1 MQRVSGSAESLK
13 KNSNILSWVGGMNT
27 FFIHLRPELK
37 TRKQLLLRVF
47 DSSFCKPLSFKIMN
61 NKQIE
66 ICCGSIQ
73 SAMNAKA
80 GGAERIELCQG
91 LVEGGTTPSPATIRL
106 AVNELGLDVFVLV
119 RPRGGDFCYNELE
132 IKTMEEDVAFCKEV
146 GASGIVVG
154 FLHPDGTIDTALTR
168 RFVEL
173 AAPLPV
179 TFHRAFDE
187 CTDPLNALEQV
198 IDCGCARILTSG
210 CQPTAVEGAD
220 MLQRLVRQAN
230 GRITILAGSGITPDN
245 ALMLREKTGAPEI
258 HGSCKV
264 TRPDG
269 AWETDSGQVRAL
281 LQRLTL

>member
-1 MQRVSGSAESLK
+1 MK
-13 KNSNILSWVGGMNT
+13 KN
-27 FFIHLRPELK
+27 E
-37 TRKQLLLRVF
+37 
-47 DSSFCKPLSFKIMN
+47 
-61 NKQIE
+61 IE

-73 SAMNAKA
+73 SAANAKA
-80 GGAERIELCQG
+80 GGAVRVELCQG
-91 LVEGGTTPSPATIRL
+91 LVEGGTTPSPAAIKF
-106 AVNELGLDVFVLV
+106 AVRELGLQVFVLV
-119 RPRGGDFCYNELE
+119 RPRSGNFCYNELE
-132 IKTMEEDVAFCKEV
+132 IKTMEEDVAFCKEA
-146 GASGIVVG
+146 GAAGVVVG
-154 FLHPDGTIDTALTR
+154 FLHPDGSIDTGLTR

-187 CTDPLNALEQV
+187 CADPLNALEQV

-230 GRITILAGSGITPDN
+230 GRMTILAGSGITPDN
-245 ALMLREKTGAPEI
+245 ALELREKTGAPEI

>member
-1 MQRVSGSAESLK
+1 
-13 KNSNILSWVGGMNT
+13 
-27 FFIHLRPELK
+27 
-37 TRKQLLLRVF
+37 
-47 DSSFCKPLSFKIMN
+47 MN

-73 SAMNAKA
+73 SALNAKA

-119 RPRGGDFCYNELE
+119 RPRGGELGLQVFVLVRPRGGDFCYNELE

-146 GASGIVVG
+146 GVSGIVVG

-245 ALMLREKTGAPEI
+245 ALELREKTGAPEI